1 MSKIGLLRRTSNID
15 AAIKAYNP
23 RGYAIHYLPPKLR
36 NLYDSWRTECDR
48 IAALHNGSL
57 YEALLNEQDIG
68 MPPMP
73 AVVAAAINTGP
84 RITIASNMSLDEV
97 QDIYKLML
105 EEGR

>member
-15 AAIKAYNP
+15 AAIKAHNP

-36 NLYDSWRTECDR
+36 KLYDSWRAECDR
-48 IAALHNGSL
+48 IAALHSGSL

-73 AVVAAAINTGP
+73 AVVAAAINIGP
-84 RITIASNMSLDEV
+84 RIVITSDMSLDQV
-97 QDIYKLML
+97 QDIYTTLL
-105 EEGR
+105 EER